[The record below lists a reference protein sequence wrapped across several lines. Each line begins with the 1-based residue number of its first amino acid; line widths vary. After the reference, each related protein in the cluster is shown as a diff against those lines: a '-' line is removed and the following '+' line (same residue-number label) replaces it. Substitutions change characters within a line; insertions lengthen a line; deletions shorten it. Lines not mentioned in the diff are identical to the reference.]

1 MKSPVKCDFK
11 YNLTSS
17 CSETSNFS
25 SSSDSSDTPLKRFN
39 RLVRKSVA
47 RWAYFRRKPR
57 PWTRG
62 RSVSDTGLC
71 DIVHHGTFH
80 NFDLAGLCKINT
92 PLKIS
97 KGVHIKD
104 GKEHCAFEVYI
115 KFQVISRFK
124 RIFRSAGGSAGGSVG
139 GSASGSTSA
148 LGLEEASDS
157 DAERPRRHHLR
168 VPTPHYHGQSTGNF
182 AGGAAGGGGG
192 APRSAPATPL
202 QLEPHPR
209 HSSHKHDKHVVK
221 PLSGSAPSVRVSALG
236 PQEDGAGGGAVGATG
251 AADGK
256 PPGKARQK
264 KFQRHFPQVGPDERV
279 LNYYSCALV
288 GDLLLQGHLYI
299 TKNYFA
305 FYSNVFGYVTKLLI
319 PTTSVLRITK
329 EKVARII
336 PNAVGVCTR
345 DERHVFG
352 SLLSRDSTY
361 KLMMHVWKAA
371 RLPELAVP
379 PPQEL
384 RSSEVE
390 LEASEY
396 SPEDDSSSA
405 GADHTDAP
413 TRDPTDPLIAAGGVG
428 GAVGGAV
435 IQPALLTGGACASGG
450 SRGWQT
456 VLALL
461 AALLALS
468 AAYLAYRLAHAE
480 EPARVMSGGEVYA
493 ALVSWRSRLH
503 GRAADELHSFLSTN
517 LLLLTK
523 VRQSLETLSGVILT
537 DMGHD
542 VPNDTAFS

>member
-1 MKSPVKCDFK
+1 MKNNLNKSSDFQ
-11 YNLTSS
+11 LCRTPTSS
-17 CSETSNFS
+17 CSETSNLS
-25 SSSDSSDTPLKRFN
+25 SSSDSSYTPLKRFN
-39 RLVRKSVA
+39 RLVRTSVA
-47 RWAYFRRKPR
+47 RRWAYFRKKPR
-57 PWTRG
+57 LWVRG

-71 DIVHHGTFH
+71 TLLDHGIKTSVQAHQDSILEKVVQFLNNTIFNSQETIVPDIIRAEHWPLNSDH
-80 NFDLAGLCKINT
+80 N
-92 PLKIS
+92 PL
-97 KGVHIKD
+97 
-104 GKEHCAFEVYI
+104 
-115 KFQVISRFK
+115 
-124 RIFRSAGGSAGGSVG
+124 SAGSSA
-139 GSASGSTSA
+139 SA

-168 VPTPHYHGQSTGNF
+168 VPTPQYLGQSTGNF
-182 AGGAAGGGGG
+182 AASAVGGAGGGG

-209 HSSHKHDKHVVK
+209 HTKHDKHVVK
-221 PLSGSAPSVRVSALG
+221 PLSGSAPSVRVTALTG
-236 PQEDGAGGGAVGATG
+236 AEDD

-256 PPGKARQK
+256 LPSKSRQK

-361 KLMMHVWKAA
+361 KLMMLVWKAA
-371 RLPELAVP
+371 RVPELAVP

-384 RSSEVE
+384 RASEVE

-405 GADHTDAP
+405 CADHTDAN
-413 TRDPTDPLIAAGGVG
+413 TRREAGDPLIPT
-428 GAVGGAV
+428 GAAV
-435 IQPALLTGGACASGG
+435 IQPALLTGGVSARRSPQYWRAA
-450 SRGWQT
+450 
-456 VLALL
+456 LALL
-461 AALLALS
+461 AALLTLS
-468 AAYLAYRLAHAE
+468 AALLAYRLAQAQVLHSE
-480 EPARVMSGGEVYA
+480 MSGDQLYA
-493 ALVSWRSRLH
+493 ELVQWRSRLH
-503 GRAADELHSFLSTN
+503 GRAADELHAFLTTN

-523 VRQSLETLSGVILT
+523 VRQSLEALSGVILT
-537 DMGHD
+537 DMGND

>member
-1 MKSPVKCDFK
+1 MVVAFFK
-11 YNLTSS
+11 
-17 CSETSNFS
+17 
-25 SSSDSSDTPLKRFN
+25 
-39 RLVRKSVA
+39 
-47 RWAYFRRKPR
+47 
-57 PWTRG
+57 
-62 RSVSDTGLC
+62 
-71 DIVHHGTFH
+71 
-80 NFDLAGLCKINT
+80 
-92 PLKIS
+92 
-97 KGVHIKD
+97 
-104 GKEHCAFEVYI
+104 
-115 KFQVISRFK
+115 
-124 RIFRSAGGSAGGSVG
+124 
-139 GSASGSTSA
+139 
-148 LGLEEASDS
+148 
-157 DAERPRRHHLR
+157 
-168 VPTPHYHGQSTGNF
+168 
-182 AGGAAGGGGG
+182 
-192 APRSAPATPL
+192 
-202 QLEPHPR
+202 
-209 HSSHKHDKHVVK
+209 KHVVK

-236 PQEDGAGGGAVGATG
+236 PLEDGAGGGAVGATG
-251 AADGK
+251 ASDGK

-352 SLLSRDSTY
+352 SLLSRDTTY
-361 KLMMHVWKAA
+361 KLMTHVWKAA

-396 SPEDDSSSA
+396 SPEDDSSSV
-405 GADHTDAP
+405 GADQTDAP
-413 TRDPTDPLIAAGGVG
+413 TRDPADPLITSGGVGGVG
-428 GAVGGAV
+428 GAVGVGVGAAV
-435 IQPALLTGGACASGG
+435 IQPALLTGGASARGG
-450 SRGWQT
+450 ARGWQAA
-456 VLALL
+456 LAFA

-480 EPARVMSGGEVYA
+480 EPARLASGGQLYA
-493 ALVSWRSRLH
+493 ALVAWRSRLH
-503 GRAADELHSFLSTN
+503 GRAADELHAFLSTN
-517 LLLLTK
+517 LLLLAR